1 MNSYN
6 RNKIRMK
13 SSNVLIIKK
22 KIFLPKK
29 FTFVNTLVSKD
40 LAQFIVKTYVFWKCP
55 GVGGAVPGGTG

>member
-1 MNSYN
+1 
-6 RNKIRMK
+6 MK
-13 SSNVLIIKK
+13 SSNVLIILK